1 MQLLPP
7 RAVQGTNGD
16 IMKHLDEMYPWELE
30 EHLDLQGTRSESEI
44 ENYCKDCV
52 YAEECTNKECIKLED
67 LHVQ

>member
-1 MQLLPP
+1 
-7 RAVQGTNGD
+7 
-16 IMKHLDEMYPWELE
+16 MKHLDEMYPWELE
-30 EHLDLQGTRSESEI
+30 EHLDIKALNIEGEL